1 MTVALATTDNGTEMV
16 LSEVSGSSALSSC
29 MVIMA
34 VWLSSLPSM
43 STTGI
48 VIMAL
53 STCVYG
59 WREGRREGRR
69 GREGKGGKWREARR
83 EGERVREGRREG
95 RREKG
100 GREGG
105 KEGGRGDEVPCYL

>member
-1 MTVALATTDNGTEMV
+1 MV
-16 LSEVSGSSALSSC
+16 LSEVSGSSAFSSC

-59 WREGRREGRR
+59 WREGRR
-69 GREGKGGKWREARR
+69 GREGKGVKWREARR

-95 RREKG
+95 RREG
-100 GREGG
+100 GEM
-105 KEGGRGDEVPCYL
+105 KY